1 MYRMDPD
8 LVKGARG
15 RPRER
20 PRGRGLCERCEDGAY
35 VKVTRIWDL
44 SEGRN
49 SLQNRTRPRS
59 LIKIGNL
66 SKVEQ
71 KYIFI
76 LLLRRTGRIQ
86 HVLKRKAC
94 GTPALRH

>member
-1 MYRMDPD
+1 MDPD
-8 LVKGARG
+8 LVEGARG

-20 PRGRGLCERCEDGAY
+20 PRGWGLSEECEDGAY

-71 KYIFI
+71 KYFYPITTAYGAYPTRFK
-76 LLLRRTGRIQ
+76 T
-86 HVLKRKAC
+86 
-94 GTPALRH
+94 